1 MSQQEHVLIKRDAY
15 RTVQRFCEWSMNRR
29 SPSQSVQHDIAVLLT
44 RENLGPAGGHIIA
57 PAGSVS
63 GSVLLTSAACSASS
77 SV

>member
-1 MSQQEHVLIKRDAY
+1 MH
-15 RTVQRFCEWSMNRR
+15 RR

-63 GSVLLTSAACSASS
+63 GSVLLTSAACLASG